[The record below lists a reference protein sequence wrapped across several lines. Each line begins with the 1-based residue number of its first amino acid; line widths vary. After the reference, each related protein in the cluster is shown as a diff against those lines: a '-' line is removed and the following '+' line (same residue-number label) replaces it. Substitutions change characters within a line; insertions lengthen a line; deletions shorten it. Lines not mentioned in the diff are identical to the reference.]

1 MVRIENPHLEHA
13 ALMRCIAKHP
23 TTTSPG
29 MTAGALLLGAQIIE
43 RLVDEIIERKESA
56 HVL

>member
-1 MVRIENPHLEHA
+1 MNRIDNPHLEHA

-23 TTTSPG
+23 TSTSPG

-43 RLVDEIIERKESA
+43 RLAAEVPSDPVE
-56 HVL
+56 